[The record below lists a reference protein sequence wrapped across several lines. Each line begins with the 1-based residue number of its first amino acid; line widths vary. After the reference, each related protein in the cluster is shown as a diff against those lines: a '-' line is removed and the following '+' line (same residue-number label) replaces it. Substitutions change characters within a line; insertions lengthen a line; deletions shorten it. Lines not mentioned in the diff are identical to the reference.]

1 MPPVSLERVVSPNP
15 AVESVKSNDSD
26 KTLSGSSDSIG
37 TAYRMDSQVLS
48 STLFWHSLI
57 INYLDQD
64 STTSVEG
71 DGLSTWSSG
80 RQMSIREWDIP
91 YEELRFNIVYIN
103 IITKSKIDILTL
115 SIVNSVLTSSYLQTW
130 RQNRFWQ
137 IFNRARWQLARG
149 RRHQVP

>member
-37 TAYRMDSQVLS
+37 TAYRMDSQVLF
-48 STLFWHSLI
+48 STLFWLSLI

-91 YEELRFNIVYIN
+91 YEELRFTIICIN
-103 IITKSKIDILTL
+103 IITKSEIDITL
-115 SIVNSVLTSSYLQTW
+115 SIVNIVLTSSYLQTW

-137 IFNRARWQLARG
+137 IFNRARWQLARR